1 MPRRAQPEAA
11 IQRAIFQHIR
21 ARAHPGVFAFHVP
34 NGGYRLP
41 VEAAILKG
49 LGVKSGVPDVIIIH
63 CGHVFCLELKSERG
77 RLSPKQRETLAAL
90 EVAGAHTCVAAG
102 LDAALSALEEWQL
115 LRGVMA

>member
-1 MPRRAQPEAA
+1 MRRPEQD
-11 IQRAIFQHIR
+11 IQRAVIR
-21 ARAHPGVFAFHVP
+21 HLKLRSIPGVFFFAVP

-77 RLSPKQRETLAAL
+77 RLSPKQRETLADL
-90 EVAGAHTCVAAG
+90 ERAGAHTCVAAG